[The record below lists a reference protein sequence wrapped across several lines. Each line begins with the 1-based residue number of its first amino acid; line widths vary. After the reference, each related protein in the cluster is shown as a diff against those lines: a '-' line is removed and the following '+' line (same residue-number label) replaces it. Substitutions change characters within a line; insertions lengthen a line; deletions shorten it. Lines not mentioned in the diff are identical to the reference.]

1 MSKKEIT
8 LSQVV
13 TWFLTIIAVVI
24 SAFSGIY
31 QWNQSKRYSDN
42 TNKILINSAKLAEYD
57 LDLMIYK
64 IDNGGDETL
73 DYGQFRFQLDSL
85 QQNFETIEA
94 INPTSLS
101 KNQAMNYQV
110 YRQNLNAVIYKATSY
125 VNALRV
131 NQTETPK
138 DTDKLHVDLGARQ
151 NFYQGV
157 GSSLNVIKSDLKV
170 LENNKSLYDQD
181 YKKNSKI
188 LEEQKRVKFIY
199 MGQWFYL

>member
-24 SAFSGIY
+24 SATSGIY
-31 QWNQSKRYSDN
+31 QLNQSKRYSDN

-188 LEEQKRVKFIY
+188 LEEQNE
-199 MGQWFYL
+199 

>member
-13 TWFLTIIAVVI
+13 TWFLTIIAAVI

-131 NQTETPK
+131 NQTKTPK

-188 LEEQKRVKFIY
+188 LEEQK
-199 MGQWFYL
+199 

>member
-1 MSKKEIT
+1 MAVADVGDDAADDDGDDAQPDGKKHQKNQT
-8 LSQVV
+8 LSR
-13 TWFLTIIAVVI
+13 AEH
-24 SAFSGIY
+24 
-31 QWNQSKRYSDN
+31 D
-42 TNKILINSAKLAEYD
+42 LAEHRD
-57 LDLMIYK
+57 DDG

-188 LEEQKRVKFIY
+188 LEEQK
-199 MGQWFYL
+199 

>member
-188 LEEQKRVKFIY
+188 LEEQK
-199 MGQWFYL
+199 

>member
-24 SAFSGIY
+24 SATSGIY
-31 QWNQSKRYSDN
+31 QLNQSKRYSDN

-188 LEEQKRVKFIY
+188 LEEQK
-199 MGQWFYL
+199 

>member
-24 SAFSGIY
+24 SASSGIY

-188 LEEQKRVKFIY
+188 LEEQK
-199 MGQWFYL
+199 

>member
-138 DTDKLHVDLGARQ
+138 DTDKLQVDLGARQ

-188 LEEQKRVKFIY
+188 LEEQK
-199 MGQWFYL
+199 

>member
-1 MSKKEIT
+1 MSKKEVT

-188 LEEQKRVKFIY
+188 LEEQK
-199 MGQWFYL
+199 

>member
-31 QWNQSKRYSDN
+31 QWNQSERYSDN

-57 LDLMIYK
+57 LNLMIYK

-85 QQNFETIEA
+85 QQNFKTIEA
-94 INPTSLS
+94 INPTSLP

-138 DTDKLHVDLGARQ
+138 DTDKLHVDLGTRQ

-157 GSSLNVIKSDLKV
+157 GSSLNVIKSDLKA

-188 LEEQKRVKFIY
+188 LEEQK
-199 MGQWFYL
+199 

>member
-24 SAFSGIY
+24 SATSGIY
-31 QWNQSKRYSDN
+31 QLNQSKRYSDN

-138 DTDKLHVDLGARQ
+138 DTDKLHVDLGVRQ

-157 GSSLNVIKSDLKV
+157 GSSLDVIKGDLSA

-188 LEEQKRVKFIY
+188 LEEHK
-199 MGQWFYL
+199 

>member
-1 MSKKEIT
+1 MSEKEKMWPK
-8 LSQVV
+8 VV
-13 TWFLTIIAVVI
+13 TWILSIFSIII
-24 SAFSGIY
+24 SVTVFGY
-31 QWNQSKRYSDN
+31 QLNQSDRYSDN
-42 TNKILINSAKLAEYD
+42 TKMILINSAKLAEYD
-57 LDLMIYK
+57 LNLMIYK
-64 IDNGGDETL
+64 IDNGTDETL

-188 LEEQKRVKFIY
+188 LEEQK
-199 MGQWFYL
+199 

>member
-1 MSKKEIT
+1 MSNKEIT

-188 LEEQKRVKFIY
+188 LEEQK
-199 MGQWFYL
+199 

>member
-170 LENNKSLYDQD
+170 LENNKSLYDLD

-188 LEEQKRVKFIY
+188 LEEQK
-199 MGQWFYL
+199 

>member
-13 TWFLTIIAVVI
+13 TWFLTIIAAVI

-188 LEEQKRVKFIY
+188 LEEQK
-199 MGQWFYL
+199 

>member
-125 VNALRV
+125 VNALRI

-188 LEEQKRVKFIY
+188 LEEQK
-199 MGQWFYL
+199 

>member
-8 LSQVV
+8 WSQVV
-13 TWFLTIIAVVI
+13 TWLLTIIAVVI

-188 LEEQKRVKFIY
+188 LEEQK
-199 MGQWFYL
+199 

>member
-57 LDLMIYK
+57 LDLIIYK

-188 LEEQKRVKFIY
+188 LEEQK
-199 MGQWFYL
+199 

>member
-1 MSKKEIT
+1 MSKREIMW
-8 LSQVV
+8 SQVV

-24 SAFSGIY
+24 SAVSGGY

-57 LDLMIYK
+57 LNLMIYK
-64 IDNGGDETL
+64 IDRGGDETL

-157 GSSLNVIKSDLKV
+157 GSSLNVIKSDLKA
-170 LENNKSLYDQD
+170 LENNNSLYDQD

-188 LEEQKRVKFIY
+188 LEEQK
-199 MGQWFYL
+199 

>member
-138 DTDKLHVDLGARQ
+138 DTDKLHVDLGARR

-188 LEEQKRVKFIY
+188 LEEQK
-199 MGQWFYL
+199 